1 MGGWVDFEMRRYF
14 TLLLFIGLA
23 WGQNNK
29 LKTTD
34 ELMNMAYEKAR
45 SDNKHILLIFYA
57 DWCDPCSLYTEALD
71 NKESKIFFD
80 KNYVIVKLN
89 AHGKKHKRNDGAKK
103 YYEKLMDS
111 DGMII
116 PATFIIDKEGNKKER
131 FLGYPLSKDRIPQF
145 LEVLDRYSSLDR
157 YENQLYLD
165 ILAEYL
171 QSLN

>member
-1 MGGWVDFEMRRYF
+1 MTKHL

-71 NKESKIFFD
+71 N
-80 KNYVIVKLN
+80 
-89 AHGKKHKRNDGAKK
+89 
-103 YYEKLMDS
+103 
-111 DGMII
+111 
-116 PATFIIDKEGNKKER
+116 
-131 FLGYPLSKDRIPQF
+131 LSLIH
-145 LEVLDRYSSLDR
+145 
-157 YENQLYLD
+157 
-165 ILAEYL
+165 I
-171 QSLN
+171 